1 MVLRAFYSIVLGLAF
16 AAVALI
22 AIPDLGRVASPMVCR
37 GDLAHEFR
45 AAGLRYHCVAAD
57 GKVSEISTD
66 RVIILSVPILGAFLV
81 LPVYALLARSARRA
95 QAAQGAMHNDLA
107 TAITARA
114 EILRIARTGNL
125 KRQLLV
131 RAAELRLVLWVHPP
145 NGRPYE
151 ATVSWLVEEHSLG
164 RLSIGSIIPVQIN
177 PRRPEKVYPA
187 QPWAH
192 FAWWS

>member
-1 MVLRAFYSIVLGLAF
+1 MLLRALYSIVLGLAF

-22 AIPDLGRVASPMVCR
+22 VVPDLGRVASPLVCR
-37 GDLAHEFR
+37 GELAHEFR

-57 GKVSEISTD
+57 GRVSEISSE
-66 RVIILSVPILGAFLV
+66 RVILHSLPILAAVVV

-107 TAITARA
+107 AAITARA

-125 KRQLLV
+125 KRQVLV

-145 NGRPYE
+145 DGRPYE

-164 RLSIGSIIPVQIN
+164 RLSIGSIVPVQIN
-177 PRRPEKVYPA
+177 PRRPENVYPA

-192 FAWWS
+192 YAWWS